1 MPELTIRK
9 GMKNDIDGIALL
21 EKSCFS
27 SPLSADMILKD
38 MTENSMANYI
48 VAELDGV
55 LAGYIG
61 FWCVIEECQIN
72 SVAVAPSLRKQHIG
86 TMLLNTC
93 IDAARASGI
102 KRWTLE
108 VRAGNEAAKTLY
120 DRFGFVEN
128 GIRKGYYD
136 NPKEDAV
143 LMVLGD

>member
-1 MPELTIRK
+1 
-9 GMKNDIDGIALL
+9 
-21 EKSCFS
+21 
-27 SPLSADMILKD
+27 
-38 MTENSMANYI
+38 
-48 VAELDGV
+48 
-55 LAGYIG
+55 
-61 FWCVIEECQIN
+61 
-72 SVAVAPSLRKQHIG
+72 
-86 TMLLNTC
+86 MLLNTC

>member
-61 FWCVIEECQIN
+61 FAERSEERRVGKECR
-72 SVAVAPSLRKQHIG
+72 S
-86 TMLLNTC
+86 
-93 IDAARASGI
+93 
-102 KRWTLE
+102 RWSP
-108 VRAGNEAAKTLY
+108 Y
-120 DRFGFVEN
+120 H
-128 GIRKGYYD
+128 
-136 NPKEDAV
+136 
-143 LMVLGD
+143 